1 MNDKLMMLIV
11 YALFCM
17 GNVFIFGNVH
27 RVSENDAVYKDA
39 RTMAARDSAYAMRLS
54 KRRNAGIKIRVLD
67 LRKAVLR
74 KRREIVESAREMDF
88 FKSLK
93 RENSDREI
101 YESLSYMRNLIIA
114 HKGSI
119 NSDTV
124 ISRLAERDSA
134 LKEVYIKMLSLMR
147 MGRVKE
153 AEDVMC
159 EETGTEAGR
168 EFAALLTSWEHMQP
182 EQLSQIIVSYRKS
195 IRENCITKQKKRDE
209 MISNFI
215 YFPATAN
222 IFLIF
227 INFIY
232 ISYFMQQKE
241 MFEMMF

>member
-1 MNDKLMMLIV
+1 MTDKIILIIT
-11 YALFCM
+11 YLLFCT
-17 GNVFIFGNVH
+17 GVILVLREENKIFRN
-27 RVSENDAVYKDA
+27 
-39 RTMAARDSAYAMRLS
+39 MR
-54 KRRNAGIKIRVLD
+54 IKIGGAGLWAAA
-67 LRKAVLR
+67 LRKYEAVLTCFR
-74 KRREIVESAREMDF
+74 ESAFLNLLR
-88 FKSLK
+88 K
-93 RENSDREI
+93 ENTDREI

-119 NSDTV
+119 NSDAV
-124 ISRLAERDSA
+124 ISGLAERDGV
-134 LKEVYIKMLSLMR
+134 LKHTYIKMLSLMR
-147 MGRVKE
+147 TGRTDE
-153 AEDVMC
+153 AENILC
-159 EETGTEAGR
+159 EAAGTEAGK
-168 EFAALLTSWEHMQP
+168 EFASLLTSWEQMPP

-195 IRENCITKQKKRDE
+195 IRENCITRQKKRDE